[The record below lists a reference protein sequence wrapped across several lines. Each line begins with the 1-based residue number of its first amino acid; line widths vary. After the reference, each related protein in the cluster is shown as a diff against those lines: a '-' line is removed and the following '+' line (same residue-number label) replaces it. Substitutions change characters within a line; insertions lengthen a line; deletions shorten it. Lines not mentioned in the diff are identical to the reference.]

1 MTTTERREYAAMCS
15 HQWNI
20 AQLFNVY
27 SLTNY
32 KMVRRR
38 RKETDPFLGMDSNDG
53 GMIFQNEIQE
63 LA

>member
-1 MTTTERREYAAMCS
+1 MCS

-32 KMVRRR
+32 KMVRPR